1 MTMMFQ
7 QWRSYLSFHVL
18 WMKHI
23 NLMFSVSF
31 ICRQILIKLQ
41 LRLSNLFNFFFK
53 KLCLSILEKTIIRY
67 NTVSDFNKVKSYSFW
82 RKNEQFVSFYN
93 QLLGNSCNYLTF
105 NWFQLNSMIRK
116 PMNSMVLYTENLH
129 VFYSRFPW
137 SIGLM
142 GSRVDRKLMA
152 SKDE

>member
-1 MTMMFQ
+1 MRACNGLDEKKWIKKRITLCLSIREAFDWMTMMFQ

-41 LRLSNLFNFFFK
+41 LRLCYLFNFFFK

-67 NTVSDFNKVKSYSFW
+67 NTVSDFMGGCPASPLTVKI
-82 RKNEQFVSFYN
+82 K
-93 QLLGNSCNYLTF
+93 
-105 NWFQLNSMIRK
+105 LNHTHSGEK
-116 PMNSMVLYTENLH
+116 MNNLW
-129 VFYSRFPW
+129 VFIINFLETLV
-137 SIGLM
+137 IT
-142 GSRVDRKLMA
+142 
-152 SKDE
+152 

>member
-1 MTMMFQ
+1 MQYLGGVGPVMVWMKKWINKRIALCLSIRETFDWMTMMFQ

-41 LRLSNLFNFFFK
+41 LRLCYLFNFFFK

-67 NTVSDFNKVKSYSFW
+67 NTVSDFMGGYPASPLNCQNKVKS
-82 RKNEQFVSFYN
+82 
-93 QLLGNSCNYLTF
+93 
-105 NWFQLNSMIRK
+105 WFQLYSMIIK
-116 PMNSMVLYTENLH
+116 PMNSMV
-129 VFYSRFPW
+129 
-137 SIGLM
+137 
-142 GSRVDRKLMA
+142 
-152 SKDE
+152 